1 MYDTQYKVAGHVV
14 KEDLPG
20 MDRIGRP
27 GRELF
32 GFLSGLCNASVF
44 LVNIIALRI
53 RSMGRPLV
61 RDGGTRSKGSNDLVP
76 PSIVQR

>member
-14 KEDLPG
+14 EEDLPG
-20 MDRIGRP
+20 MNRIGRP

-53 RSMGRPLV
+53 RSMGDPW
-61 RDGGTRSKGSNDLVP
+61 GGMVVP
-76 PSIVQR
+76 GQRAVMI